1 MIGVY
6 EMSQAVTVNV
16 HHPVVDR
23 VYRMESGT
31 IALSLGSYPSAAT
44 LYLTDEELVAL
55 RNAIVDFRI
64 SERCASNNN
73 NMIGPT

>member
-16 HHPVVDR
+16 HHPVVGR

-31 IALSLGSYPSAAT
+31 IALNLGDYPSAAT
-44 LYLTDEELVAL
+44 LYLTDDELMAL

-64 SERCASNNN
+64 RERLSH
-73 NMIGPT
+73 

>member
-1 MIGVY
+1 MIGDN

-16 HHPVVDR
+16 HHPVVDK

-31 IALSLGSYPSAAT
+31 IALNLGSYPSSAT

-64 SERCASNNN
+64 GERLAS
-73 NMIGPT
+73 

>member
-6 EMSQAVTVNV
+6 EMSQAVTVNI
-16 HHPVVDR
+16 HHPVVDK

-31 IALSLGSYPSAAT
+31 IALILGSYPSAAA

-64 SERCASNNN
+64 GERLNNNN
-73 NMIGPT
+73 NMIGSK